1 MKVVF
6 TRYPRSIWPGTILV
20 LALAYLFQ
28 AAPHGHVGILH
39 PEPHPT
45 QQEPADHAHASAD
58 HVHVPA
64 DNDDERGAA
73 KNQHHHHAVAQHLD
87 IHSVRP
93 SLAAVDRDHGV
104 PLALVVAVAP
114 IPASRPCGFVAA
126 GPAEPVPDD
135 PLRLHAL
142 SRAPPA

>member
-1 MKVVF
+1 MRVVF
-6 TRYPRSIWPGTILV
+6 SRYPLSLWPGTILV

-28 AAPHGHVGILH
+28 ATPHGHIGILH

-45 QQEPADHAHASAD
+45 HQEPADHAHA
-58 HVHVPA
+58 PA
-64 DNDDERGAA
+64 DGADEQGAS
-73 KNQHHHHAVAQHLD
+73 KNQHHHHAAAQHLD

-93 SLAAVDRDHGV
+93 SLKAVDRDHGV
-104 PLALVVAVAP
+104 PLVLAVTVAP
-114 IPASRPCGFVAA
+114 IPAARRCGVVV
-126 GPAEPVPDD
+126 AEPVEPAPDD